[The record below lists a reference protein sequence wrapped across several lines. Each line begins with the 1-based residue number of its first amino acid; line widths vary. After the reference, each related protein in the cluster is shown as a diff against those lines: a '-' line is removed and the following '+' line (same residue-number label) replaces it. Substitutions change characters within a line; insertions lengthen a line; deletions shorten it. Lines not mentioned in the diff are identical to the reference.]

1 MFFLLF
7 FAYLIQ
13 HFYLVRL
20 LFCFLSNFTKLAQKL
35 EKQKKMKFKAKNS
48 LYWSII
54 GNAILVDFAKF
65 MIRIEKGR
73 EKFKMTFIF
82 IFLISL
88 IFFKSLPLLVIF
100 KAKSLL
106 LAPYT
111 LSLTTQHLQGLK
123 NGSNLVKLFDVQ
135 FDPKFRFIK
144 TKK

>member
-20 LFCFLSNFTKLAQKL
+20 LFCFLSSNFTKLAQKL

-82 IFLISL
+82 IFLISSQTQSKLLFIL
-88 IFFKSLPLLVIF
+88 IIKIKDQIQRLNI
-100 KAKSLL
+100 L
-106 LAPYT
+106 LARRSINQKKLLFHFKLRH
-111 LSLTTQHLQGLK
+111 LSSLDTSKRHIVL
-123 NGSNLVKLFDVQ
+123 
-135 FDPKFRFIK
+135 
-144 TKK
+144 